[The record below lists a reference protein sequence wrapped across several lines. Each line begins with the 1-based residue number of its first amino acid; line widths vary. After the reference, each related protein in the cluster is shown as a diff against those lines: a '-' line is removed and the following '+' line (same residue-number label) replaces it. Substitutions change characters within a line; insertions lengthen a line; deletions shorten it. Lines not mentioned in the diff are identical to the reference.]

1 MQQELF
7 WRSVVEVAY
16 IGSATRKIGVNRA
29 GQQPVGVTRSRSA
42 TPTSTP
48 WCPIPSSASFPMA
61 APATPRRRFSG
72 KELLRPYPQFANITE
87 RLVPIG
93 TLDYQAIQV
102 TWDKRLTNG
111 VQFQIN
117 YTGSR
122 NLEATSVLNM
132 GEGVFREVS
141 NTHRPH
147 MLRFTGGWTLS
158 DFESRG
164 KLMRYVLG
172 GWQINASTFLRSG
185 LTTGMPDNVDLIGD
199 PVLENPTKARWF
211 NTCTLTVAG
220 ARQGCAD
227 ASEQPAFRIR
237 PNNALDTTGARLEG
251 VFVSDP
257 LILDMSFFKTFRF
270 SQRISFQTRV
280 EAFNLT
286 NAVQWPGPNTTVTA
300 TAFGTVAETQ
310 SNDPRFVQ
318 IAFRLLW

>member
-1 MQQELF
+1 
-7 WRSVVEVAY
+7 
-16 IGSATRKIGVNRA
+16 
-29 GQQPVGVTRSRSA
+29 
-42 TPTSTP
+42 
-48 WCPIPSSASFPMA
+48 
-61 APATPRRRFSG
+61 
-72 KELLRPYPQFANITE
+72 
-87 RLVPIG
+87 
-93 TLDYQAIQV
+93 
-102 TWDKRLTNG
+102 
-111 VQFQIN
+111 
-117 YTGSR
+117 
-122 NLEATSVLNM
+122 
-132 GEGVFREVS
+132 
-141 NTHRPH
+141 
-147 MLRFTGGWTLS
+147 
-158 DFESRG
+158 
-164 KLMRYVLG
+164 
-172 GWQINASTFLRSG
+172 
-185 LTTGMPDNVDLIGD
+185 MPDNVDLIGD

-211 NTCTLTVAG
+211 NTCTLTAAG

-318 IAFRLLW
+318 DRVQAALVTRSGSLFRPPGPGPATGPGPEAFGNVKRRLSG